1 MVQLGEWLFS
11 MAKQSSL
18 YKRDQGPLIS
28 SLYKY
33 ELSPFCRMKRV
44 LWMDGG
50 DDTTIMC
57 LMSQHST
64 LKSGED
70 GTGSVRCSLPR
81 LYSVCSCALTVG
93 LHCAPC
99 CGHDAEWHLLVQ
111 WDSLVS
117 WPGCASSVAQCCARC
132 VKLCHCNWK
141 PGSGHL
147 IYLQGLWERLTL
159 RGDVNM
165 RWVCLFQAGREEFQ
179 HWGIGQGKGYEVR
192 NNSMCLS
199 NDGRKAWKF
208 MGIKYGRTRSW
219 RGASIQI
226 IQVKKDLD
234 FTSGKRKATERF

>member
-1 MVQLGEWLFS
+1 MQFATTVQRLF
-11 MAKQSSL
+11 L
-18 YKRDQGPLIS
+18 CINCGPAL
-28 SLYKY
+28 
-33 ELSPFCRMKRV
+33 
-44 LWMDGG
+44 
-50 DDTTIMC
+50 
-57 LMSQHST
+57 
-64 LKSGED
+64 
-70 GTGSVRCSLPR
+70 CSLLWPWRWVTPSGPVGQSGLLTR
-81 LYSVCSCALTVG
+81 LCFQCGTVLCKVC
-93 LHCAPC
+93 
-99 CGHDAEWHLLVQ
+99 
-111 WDSLVS
+111 
-117 WPGCASSVAQCCARC
+117 
-132 VKLCHCNWK
+132 KLCHCNWK